1 MSSTSAISPKKS
13 PAPSRLMDSP
23 SFVTSASPSSSTK
36 NSRPAAPCLVSSL
49 PAGKSISSA
58 ICAISPSSP
67 REQLAKSGT
76 RFISSTFSLRR
87 STGVS
92 LSLRVGSGN
101 RTALRNV
108 CATVSTLISEEGH
121 FVRLHRLLL
130 LLPIVLVAALLPGSS
145 IAADPIVLKGTVGPG
160 FVITLRDASNNT
172 VKRVLPGDY
181 VIQVDDRSVDHNFHF
196 KGPGVDMKTEVETTG
211 PAVWSVTL
219 VDGKYT
225 FVCDPH
231 AGIMNGVL
239 NVGVA

>member
-1 MSSTSAISPKKS
+1 
-13 PAPSRLMDSP
+13 
-23 SFVTSASPSSSTK
+23 
-36 NSRPAAPCLVSSL
+36 
-49 PAGKSISSA
+49 
-58 ICAISPSSP
+58 
-67 REQLAKSGT
+67 
-76 RFISSTFSLRR
+76 
-87 STGVS
+87 
-92 LSLRVGSGN
+92 
-101 RTALRNV
+101 
-108 CATVSTLISEEGH
+108 
-121 FVRLHRLLL
+121 VRLHRLLL

-239 NVGVA
+239 NVGVAPPPPTKLSARVGPKKTISLKTASGAAVKELKAGAFRIAVTDSSKADNFHLIGPGVNKKTAVKKKGSVVWNVTLRAGKYAFRSDPTKKLRRSFSVAAA